1 MLEQRKIDQLCT
13 MLDRDYYGKA
23 YRRSDKY
30 FMSLLKNNNINSF
43 FEFLIQNDDYFLD
56 KLKEHREW
64 YDTSN

>member
-1 MLEQRKIDQLCT
+1 
-13 MLDRDYYGKA
+13 
-23 YRRSDKY
+23 
-30 FMSLLKNNNINSF
+30 MSLLKNNNINSF